1 MLHQRVFPLKKTERD
16 AAAQR
21 RAVSSKRKISFFPRN
36 DRAYGLKCG
45 DFKLKMLQGRSGRD
59 CLCLAPGRRVV
70 KSSALRF
77 CVFYLLD
84 FIDIFSSMGGFSRRD
99 VVSTGNVCQ
108 TVGIWIK
115 GGAAR

>member
-1 MLHQRVFPLKKTERD
+1 MLHQRVFPLKK
-16 AAAQR
+16 
-21 RAVSSKRKISFFPRN
+21 VKRKTEILFRPAESVRKTTLFPLN
-36 DRAYGLKCG
+36 GGSYSLKCEH
-45 DFKLKMLQGRSGRD
+45 FKLRKSFRARSCPD

-84 FIDIFSSMGGFSRRD
+84 FIDIFSSAGGFPRRD

-108 TVGIWIK
+108 TV
-115 GGAAR
+115 